1 MAFVKD
7 VTALLESAPHA
18 AGNWKHPNTSR
29 PIRIG
34 RYLAD
39 CVQMIKHFIL
49 PLVSV
54 RTTPGD
60 IVSPYAGGVVP
71 RQSAHSTAAAIP
83 AESNLKVAVF
93 NPGRSGLMALST
105 ETLLEWRLWD
115 IAAELQD
122 HNVQICFLPGAR
134 LEQGVALPRNFPY
147 AWLGDRSAGWDTIGA
162 FVLLEIF

>member
-1 MAFVKD
+1 
-7 VTALLESAPHA
+7 
-18 AGNWKHPNTSR
+18 
-29 PIRIG
+29 
-34 RYLAD
+34 
-39 CVQMIKHFIL
+39 MIKHFIL